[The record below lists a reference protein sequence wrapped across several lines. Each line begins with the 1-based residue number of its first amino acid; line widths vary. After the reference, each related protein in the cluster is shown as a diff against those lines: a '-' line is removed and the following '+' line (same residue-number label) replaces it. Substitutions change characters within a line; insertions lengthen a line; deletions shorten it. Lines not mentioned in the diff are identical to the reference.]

1 MLAKIANAQRMKT
14 RNALA
19 IGKHRV
25 ALLTFMEVKS
35 NKGHEVR
42 LQADFEVQQST
53 VYQPGARGSIA
64 FFVNRSKFP
73 EYEYDRA
80 RQLIDA
86 LLASI
91 TDLPEQL
98 RNTAA
103 FGDGVLGPEQ
113 RGRGIVLDVE
123 VTGDINEDGSP
134 KKGPKGNQYTSETWS
149 PLPQSMADVA
159 TARAE
164 LDKRHPMV
172 EDHRGQGGGQQGYGG
187 QGGGFQGGPGY
198 GGQGPQGGFQGG
210 PQGGP
215 QGGWGQGPQG
225 GFQGGPQGGGQPQ
238 GGGWGQQNQG
248 QPQGGG
254 QNQGGPQ
261 GGQQGGGMLR
271 RGGGWGGGPQGNGG
285 GDISF

>member
-1 MLAKIANAQRMKT
+1 VTTDRRREDEFKRAAVGYADSMLAKIANAQRMKT

-91 TDLPEQL
+91 TDLPEQV

-113 RGRGIVLDVE
+113 RGRGVVLDVE

-134 KKGPKGNQYTSETWS
+134 KKGPKGNQYTSETWT
-149 PLPQSMADVA
+149 PLPQTQADVA

-172 EDHRGQGGGQQGYGG
+172 EDHRGQGGQGYGG
-187 QGGGFQGGPGY
+187 GQQNQGYQQGGQGY
-198 GGQGPQGGFQGG
+198 GSGQGPQGGFQGQ
-210 PQGGP
+210 PQ
-215 QGGWGQGPQG
+215 GWGQQPNQAPPQG
-225 GFQGGPQGGGQPQ
+225 QQNQ
-238 GGGWGQQNQG
+238 GGGWGQ
-248 QPQGGG
+248 
-254 QNQGGPQ
+254 PQ

-271 RGGGWGGGPQGNGG
+271 RGGGGWGGGPQGNGG
-285 GDISF
+285 GDIPF

>member
-172 EDHRGQGGGQQGYGG
+172 EDHRGQGGNQGGYQN
-187 QGGGFQGGPGY
+187 QGGGFHGGPGY
-198 GGQGPQGGFQGG
+198 GGGQGPQGGFQ
-210 PQGGP
+210 
-215 QGGWGQGPQG
+215 
-225 GFQGGPQGGGQPQ
+225 GPQGGGQPQ
-238 GGGWGQQNQG
+238 GGGWGQQQQN
-248 QPQGGG
+248 P

-285 GDISF
+285 GDIPF